1 MNKQQ
6 FIEYDNELMTTGN
19 LDNLKL
25 YAIVESY
32 CIDKGV
38 SLKVIDTYLPL
49 LMHTMYKGICITS
62 AFDYYEEK
70 FGVCKLI
77 AEDSNGVVKVI
88 KVY

>member
-1 MNKQQ
+1 MDKQQ

-70 FGVCKLI
+70 FGICKLI
-77 AEDSNGVVKVI
+77 SKDSNGKVKVI